1 MPFPRRP
8 DRHRTQQDRPPDPPA
23 PQGSAGPAP
32 AAEPG
37 PRADSAPQAR
47 AGAVWAAI
55 GALVLLAALLIVFLI
70 SNTARVEVSFL
81 ALRGELPLAIAL
93 LIAMIAGIV
102 VALTGAAT
110 RLTLLQHR
118 RRREQRPPADRP

>member
-8 DRHRTQQDRPPDPPA
+8 DRHRAQQDRPPDPPA
-23 PQGSAGPAP
+23 PQGPAP

-110 RLTLLQHR
+110 RLTLAQHR